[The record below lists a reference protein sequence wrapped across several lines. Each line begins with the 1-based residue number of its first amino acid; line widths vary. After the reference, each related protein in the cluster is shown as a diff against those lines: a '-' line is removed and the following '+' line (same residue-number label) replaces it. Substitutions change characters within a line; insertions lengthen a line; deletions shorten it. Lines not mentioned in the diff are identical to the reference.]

1 MYFVS
6 LCIFSSVCMSAL
18 VTMWKKVALCGWK
31 KESGAISAFIG
42 CNSQWGRWPSV
53 AWRTG
58 EMSSAIYTV
67 TIMARHL
74 KICVQGFWRNHVCIS
89 QDKNIYVEDWGEGL
103 VGKSC
108 PVLCVADLNKGAVI
122 VYAGVPPHISPGQVS
137 QMYITILICLMDNQ
151 LCYTIHGKC
160 ISNVSQIQ
168 LL

>member
-1 MYFVS
+1 M
-6 LCIFSSVCMSAL
+6 
-18 VTMWKKVALCGWK
+18 
-31 KESGAISAFIG
+31 
-42 CNSQWGRWPSV
+42 
-53 AWRTG
+53 
-58 EMSSAIYTV
+58 
-67 TIMARHL
+67 
-74 KICVQGFWRNHVCIS
+74 CIS

-151 LCYTIHGKC
+151 LLCHTWEMLYQQ
-160 ISNVSQIQ
+160 SQIK